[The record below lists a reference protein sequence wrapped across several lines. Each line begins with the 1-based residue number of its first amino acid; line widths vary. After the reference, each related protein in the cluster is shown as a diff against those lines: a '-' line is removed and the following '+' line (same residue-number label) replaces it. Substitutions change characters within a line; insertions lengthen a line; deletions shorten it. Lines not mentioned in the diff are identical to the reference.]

1 MTSVR
6 IAAHVLS
13 LALLG
18 SVLAAQAPPEGPGP
32 SAAVESDA
40 VPFFTRVLIRS
51 EKLAS
56 ESKLWVKN
64 RNGEIVVVGWEK
76 EEMHLTAEI
85 RDTDR
90 RKVELV
96 IKQKGGDLDIETLF
110 QQPFWS
116 FDWGLVQTPRC
127 DLTIF
132 VPRRLSGFFR
142 TTNGSIFISYL
153 DGYAHCETT
162 NGDIL
167 LKHLSGEVNSETKNG
182 TIECQDLQARIKAV
196 TTNGPVIL
204 VAVDGGI
211 LAETTNGSILAKGL
225 NGWGEGIALT
235 TTNGSIDV
243 SLGDALGEITAES
256 TDGNLDIRIP
266 EAKVLEVSK
275 QSARLLLPGRAQKIR
290 LRTTNGNI
298 TLRE

>member
-6 IAAHVLS
+6 VAAHVVS

-18 SVLAAQAPPEGPGP
+18 SVLAAQAPPEVPGP

-211 LAETTNGSILAKGL
+211 MAETTNGSILAKGL

-266 EAKVLEVSK
+266 EARVLEVSK
-275 QSARLLLPGRAQKIR
+275 QSARLLLPGRTQKIS